1 MADYLYAVGRIKV
14 LENKLLDS
22 GQWQRLSDADEQE
35 GIKIL
40 EEAGYGADAERKGNL
55 DAMIEAET
63 SAVRMLIAELSPEPE
78 LSNLF
83 LLPADAHNIKVIFKS
98 ILNRSEDTSLYLPG
112 GSIPLEL
119 LKKCVETGDYEALPP
134 AIGEAMEK
142 AEGQSD
148 PRLLSAIIDNG
159 VYAHILQELSLHKN
173 ALLSRYFT
181 SKIDFTNVLTIIR
194 CNVLGWN
201 AGKTL
206 PLLIEGGDLPVST
219 LTGAV
224 GMSEDQLPR
233 QLGVGEDSSLIKGL
247 LETYA
252 QNRDY
257 TILEQGFE
265 NALTDIIH
273 EERSDSFGIGP
284 MANYLLA
291 RLNEARAL
299 RILFTGKRAG
309 IKVPL
314 SELGIL

>member
-22 GQWQRLSDADEQE
+22 TQWQRLSEADEQE

-40 EEAGYGADAERKGNL
+40 EEAGYGADAEKKGDL
-55 DAMIEAET
+55 DEMIEAET
-63 SAVRMLIAELSPEPE
+63 SAVRMLVAELSPEPE
-78 LSNLF
+78 LSDLF

-119 LKKCVETGDYEALPP
+119 LKKCVEAGDYEALPP
-134 AIGEAMEK
+134 AIGEAMKK
-142 AEGQSD
+142 AEGQTD
-148 PRLLSAIIDNG
+148 PRLLSAVIDNG
-159 VYAHILQELSLHKN
+159 IFTHILQVLNLHKN
-173 ALLSRYFT
+173 PLLLHYFT

-201 AGKTL
+201 AGKAL
-206 PLLIEGGDLPVST
+206 PLLIEGGGLSAGT
-219 LTGAV
+219 LTGAL
-224 GMSEDQLPR
+224 GMTEDQLPR
-233 QLGVGEDSSLIKGL
+233 QLGVGDDGSLIKGL
-247 LETYA
+247 LEAYA
-252 QNRDY
+252 QSHDY
-257 TILEQGFE
+257 TALEQGFE
-265 NALTDIIH
+265 NALTGIIH